1 MLRII
6 VKNPRG
12 WRLGESLSEVKAIQ
26 KGKALM
32 PQKGSLEVENY
43 SHAEAL
49 EADITVVEDHGGPK
63 PY

>member
-1 MLRII
+1 M
-6 VKNPRG
+6 
-12 WRLGESLSEVKAIQ
+12 KAIQ

-32 PQKGSLEVENY
+32 PQKGSLVEVENC

>member
-12 WRLGESLSEVKAIQ
+12 WRLGELIQ

-32 PQKGSLEVENY
+32 PQKGSLEVENC